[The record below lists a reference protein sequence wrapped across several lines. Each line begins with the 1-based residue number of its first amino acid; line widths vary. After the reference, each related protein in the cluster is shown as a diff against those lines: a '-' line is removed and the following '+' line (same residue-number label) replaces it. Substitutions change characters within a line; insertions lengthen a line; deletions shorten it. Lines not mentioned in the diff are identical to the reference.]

1 MFKKAVKKQSKLR
14 LAISG
19 PSGAGKT
26 YTALMIANQLG
37 RTAVLDTEH
46 GSASKY
52 ADLFEF
58 DALNMEAPF
67 DPRRYIEAIKA
78 ASDAGYEVLVIDSLS
93 HAWSGAGGL
102 LEQVDKVAA
111 KMRTSNTFGAWK
123 ELTPI
128 QTQMVEALLAAKLHI
143 IATMRSKQEY
153 LVEKDDKGKNQ
164 VRKVGLAPVQR
175 DGIEYEFDVFAEM
188 DRDNTLIVSKSRCPA
203 LADEVIKKPGKQ
215 LAEALKA
222 WLDGAPADELTPKA
236 QAYLVKLQKYQP
248 EFSIDTMREI
258 VGIIDVGLW
267 GDAAFE
273 QLTAVGKRLAAGE
286 KYPFATREASDG
298 HQLGD

>member
-14 LAISG
+14 MAISG

-26 YTALMIANQLG
+26 YTALTIANQLG

-58 DALNMEAPF
+58 DTLIMEAPF
-67 DPRRYIEAIKA
+67 DPLRYIEAIKA
-78 ASDAGYEVLVIDSLS
+78 AADAGYEALVIDSLS

-111 KMRTSNTFGAWK
+111 KMRTSNSFAAWK
-123 ELTPI
+123 ELTPV
-128 QTQMVEALLAAKLHI
+128 QAQLVEALLAARLHI

-153 LVEKDDKGKNQ
+153 IIEKDDKGKNQ

-188 DRDNTLIVSKSRCPA
+188 DHDNTMIVSKSRCPE
-203 LADEVIKKPGKQ
+203 LANEVIKKPGKR
-215 LAEALKA
+215 LAETLKA
-222 WLDGAPADELTPKA
+222 WLDGAPSDDLTSKA
-236 QAYLVKLQKYQP
+236 QDYLDRFRKLQP
-248 EFSIDTMREI
+248 EFTAAFMKEI
-258 VGIIDVGLW
+258 AGSNDAQTW
-267 GDAAFE
+267 GDAEFE
-273 QLTAVGKRLAAGE
+273 KLAAVGLRMKTGE
-286 KYPFATREASDG
+286 KYPFAEKEASNE